1 MKRIASGC
9 QADALKEIY
18 PDFSFDE
25 EVENKDFLQLLQ
37 NGIDVRTAYEVAHH
51 DEIMRGAMQM
61 ASAKTAERV
70 TDGIRAKGLRP
81 PENVSS
87 KPVEQKIDIS
97 KLTAKDI
104 DELSKRAARG
114 EKITF

>member
-1 MKRIASGC
+1 MV
-9 QADALKEIY
+9 
-18 PDFSFDE
+18 F
-25 EVENKDFLQLLQ
+25 
-37 NGIDVRTAYEVAHH
+37 
-51 DEIMRGAMQM
+51 
-61 ASAKTAERV
+61 
-70 TDGIRAKGLRP
+70 AKGLRP
-81 PENVSS
+81 AENGTNTSS